1 MDVKY
6 KRMILGLLQE
16 AGSFAFVKSVM
27 HDLSAGVRKEIES
40 IEEASGIG
48 NPVIKGMV
56 RSV

>member
-1 MDVKY
+1 MKY

-40 IEEASGIG
+40 IEEASGIE